1 MLSIATAKILK
12 EKGYSFEQI
21 QGIELGLQQSQKGET
36 VSQSE
41 MDSFIKNE
49 LFAQY
54 SVNA

>member
-1 MLSIATAKILK
+1 MLSTGTVKSLK

-21 QGIELGLQQSQKGET
+21 QWIELWLSQREKWET
-36 VSQSE
+36 FSQSE

-49 LFAQY
+49 LFVQY